1 MGNLL
6 LSPYGRIGSA
16 AFYRGGYILIL
27 ISVAISLLNLFSP
40 QIGGILSIISY
51 ALIYPWVVIWIK
63 RLHNGG
69 KSGWMFLVYMLL
81 YFFVALVGFG
91 MSMSMFG
98 GAEFMQMVTDQV
110 EGKITQAEM
119 QAQAEIWARSYMAPI
134 LIASISVSVL
144 TMYIGD
150 KTIPVDDNDN
160 QYGPVP

>member
-6 LSPYGRIGSA
+6 LSPYGRINSA
-16 AFYRGGYILIL
+16 AFYRGGFILIL
-27 ISVAISLLNLFSP
+27 ISVAISLLNLLSS
-40 QIGGILSIISY
+40 QVGQILSIISY

-81 YFFVALVGFG
+81 YFFVAMVGFG
-91 MSMSMFG
+91 IALSMFG
-98 GAEFMQMVTDQV
+98 GGEFMQMVTDQV

-119 QAQAEIWARSYMAPI
+119 QVQAEIWARTYTAPM
-134 LIASISVSVL
+134 LLASIGTSVL

-150 KTIPVDDNDN
+150 KTIPMDPGEN